1 LIELCLWLQ
10 VNTQMRR
17 RTSAVEESDMQRRIK
32 LFGEVKSPE
41 AYRIRDFLQR
51 NGVRFQW
58 IEVSCNDDA
67 KSYVGLASPSDPRFP
82 VLTVGDHPLYAPSL
96 AQIVQA
102 IGGAVTPAD
111 KEYDLAVYG
120 AGPAGLSAAVYGASE
135 GLHTILVERYS
146 IGGQAAGT
154 SRIENYLGFSEG
166 IGGAELARRAR
177 EQALRFGAEILLAT
191 ECVAGGVDQG
201 TLVGVLDSGAIVR
214 SRSVICATGVEYVRL
229 NLPNEERLLGRG
241 FYYGTGSSEVKLCG
255 GHVFIVGGGNS
266 AGQAALHL
274 ASRVSKVTMLVR
286 GQSLKE
292 TLSQYLIDRIRLSP
306 NIEVKVLSVLTA
318 IEGEQALERIRYR
331 DLESGEETEVDTGW
345 LFVCVGGR
353 PQTEWTDVDRL
364 ARDSAGYILTGM
376 DLLQN
381 NGQQRQWSL
390 ERGPYPMETSIPG
403 VFAAGD
409 IRSNSIKRCATAVG
423 EGAAA
428 VASVHRYL
436 SSISEMQGV
445 PERR

>member
-1 LIELCLWLQ
+1 
-10 VNTQMRR
+10 
-17 RTSAVEESDMQRRIK
+17 
-32 LFGEVKSPE
+32 
-41 AYRIRDFLQR
+41 
-51 NGVRFQW
+51 
-58 IEVSCNDDA
+58 
-67 KSYVGLASPSDPRFP
+67 
-82 VLTVGDHPLYAPSL
+82 
-96 AQIVQA
+96 
-102 IGGAVTPAD
+102 
-111 KEYDLAVYG
+111 
-120 AGPAGLSAAVYGASE
+120 
-135 GLHTILVERYS
+135 
-146 IGGQAAGT
+146 
-154 SRIENYLGFSEG
+154 
-166 IGGAELARRAR
+166 
-177 EQALRFGAEILLAT
+177 
-191 ECVAGGVDQG
+191 
-201 TLVGVLDSGAIVR
+201 
-214 SRSVICATGVEYVRL
+214 
-229 NLPNEERLLGRG
+229 
-241 FYYGTGSSEVKLCG
+241 
-255 GHVFIVGGGNS
+255 
-266 AGQAALHL
+266 
-274 ASRVSKVTMLVR
+274 MLVR